1 MATVTCRYCGKKFDR
16 DKEAYVQVPLGK
28 TFRYG
33 HANCYLEAV
42 NSGKEK
48 QTFDIWDP
56 AHSTTCF
63 WCHQA
68 IYPNQPDNQGY
79 LLAQGKG
86 SRLRRTRHHRRQA
99 RTGSE
104 NHGRRRYTA
113 GL

>member
-68 IYPNQPDNQGY
+68 ISK
-79 LLAQGKG
+79 LARCNSNAAIK
-86 SRLRRTRHHRRQA
+86 RTICP
-99 RTGSE
+99 
-104 NHGRRRYTA
+104 
-113 GL
+113 